1 MLSEKFKDIKTDEDT
16 QILSREMVKL
26 ADLDAVHERWIWE
39 GIKAE
44 SYIFANEDIRMLS
57 QADILRLVGKMGATY
72 KRVERYT
79 FVNFNFEEL

>member
-39 GIKAE
+39 GIRAE

-72 KRVERYT
+72 KRADRYT